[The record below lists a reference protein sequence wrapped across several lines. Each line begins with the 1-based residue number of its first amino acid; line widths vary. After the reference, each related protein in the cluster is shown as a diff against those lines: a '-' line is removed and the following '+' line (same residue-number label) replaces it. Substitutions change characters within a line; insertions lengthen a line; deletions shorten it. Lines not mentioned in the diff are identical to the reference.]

1 MLLKTKIQK
10 ESRIESASSRISPD
24 IIRPSSLKISDAND
38 IQETEADMVADKVM
52 MMPDYGYANPEISV
66 NTEPKMQLDRS
77 ETADGS
83 IQMQVEEDEEV
94 NEIQMKPEIQM
105 QGAAGDAGESN
116 ESDGDEGSSIQM
128 KGNSKNNGN
137 YAPKEIEVGINRS
150 KGNGEPLNP
159 IVQREMES
167 KIGADFNN
175 VRIYKN
181 DDASKMNKQLNAKA
195 FTHGNDIYFNK
206 GQYNPESSGGKHL
219 LAHELTHT
227 IQQSKGVE
235 RKIQAFRV
243 TRAARVPSLVVRRFE
258 TTLVPGKWATLKVKM
273 RQRDTLIAT
282 ALSRATA
289 GTAIHTALTSLLGRW
304 PSMRTRL
311 NNPRFNSVTGTLPA
325 RSAITNAITD
335 DRADR
340 RLVTGRGNR
349 FIRGAILEFITA
361 LNNYLSDRDTLDQER
376 TQYQRFDNLF
386 TAADVRTLLGAIPNA
401 TFTTADVKALVSQET
416 GDLTNTAVHGIST
429 GRSGYSQHIMNRRGY
444 IGLGQHN
451 TAARNAAITWAASKG
466 VIIPARPDPRR
477 NPAESIKL
485 TAAYLG
491 RVMDMLYPNL
501 PDNKPSGDELKK
513 MVFASYNDG
522 HTRVYQGANNFVG
535 TRTINYTWD
544 DIKNTSPIRSHP
556 RAYVDGILSRIG

>member
-1 MLLKTKIQK
+1 MHLKTKIQK
-10 ESRIESASSRISPD
+10 ESRAESAASRISPD

-38 IQETEADMVADKVM
+38 IQETEADMVADRVM
-52 MMPDYGYANPEISV
+52 MMPDYGYTNSTVLV
-66 NTEPKMQLDRS
+66 NTEPKMQLERS
-77 ETADGS
+77 ETGDNP

-94 NEIQMKPEIQM
+94 NEIQMKPEIQK
-105 QGAAGDAGESN
+105 QGVDADDSN
-116 ESDGDEGSSIQM
+116 ESEEDEGSTIQM
-128 KGNSKNNGN
+128 KGNSKNNGK
-137 YAPKEIEVGINRS
+137 YVPIEIEAGINRS

-159 IVQREMES
+159 LVQREMES

-206 GQYNPESSGGKHL
+206 GQYNPESNGGKHL
-219 LAHELTHT
+219 LAHELAHT
-227 IQQSKGVE
+227 IQQNKGVE

-243 TRAARVPSLVVRRFE
+243 TRAARVPSLVIRRFE
-258 TTLVPGKWATLKVKM
+258 TTLVPGKWGTLRVKM
-273 RQRDTLIAT
+273 QQRDTLIT
-282 ALSRATA
+282 SALSRTTA
-289 GTAIHTALTSLLGRW
+289 GTAVHTALTSLLARW
-304 PSMRTRL
+304 PSIRRRL
-311 NNPRFNSVTGTLPA
+311 NNTRFNSVTGTLPGRA
-325 RSAITNAITD
+325 AITTAITD

-340 RLVTGRGNR
+340 RIITGRGNR
-349 FIRGAILEFITA
+349 FIRGAIIEFITA

-376 TQYQRFDNLF
+376 IQYQRFDNLF
-386 TAADVRTLLGAIPNA
+386 IARDIRTLLGAIPHA
-401 TFTTADVKALVSQET
+401 TFTSADVKALVSQET
-416 GDLTNTAVHGIST
+416 GDITNTAVHGITT
-429 GRSGYSQHIMNRRGY
+429 GRPGYSQHIMNRRGY

-451 TAARNAAITWAASKG
+451 TIARSAAIAWAASQG
-466 VIIPARPDPRR
+466 VTIAARPDPRHI
-477 NPAESIKL
+477 PAESIKL
-485 TAAYLG
+485 VAAYLG
-491 RVMDMLYPNL
+491 RVMQMLYSNL
-501 PDNKPSGDELKK
+501 PDNKPTGDELKK